1 MECYP
6 LVRKVFCGLIP
17 AGKIRFRYHI
27 YLGPFLCAGSTA
39 VVMLAAKR
47 GIIGHDKEGNGIGN
61 EVDLNVIVVPLSPS
75 WFVSVIDVPVNNDTV
90 VEANWDFGLEESL
103 HRRIKETTD
112 VVCRSFP
119 AFLAGEQSGDPQHKP
134 SLLSEPYLYGDGFS
148 HVLLNCQTAVRR
160 AGVGGK
166 LSVADGQL
174 FGKQLVLRCHVI
186 CFLLMA
192 ILIGK

>member
-17 AGKIRFRYHI
+17 AHKIGFRYHI
-27 YLGPFLCAGSTA
+27 YLGPFLRAGGTA

-90 VEANWDFGLEESL
+90 VKANWDFSLEESL
-103 HRRIKETTD
+103 HGRIKETTD
-112 VVCRSFP
+112 VVCRSFS
-119 AFLAGEQSGDPQHKP
+119 ALLAGE
-134 SLLSEPYLYGDGFS
+134 
-148 HVLLNCQTAVRR
+148 
-160 AGVGGK
+160 
-166 LSVADGQL
+166 
-174 FGKQLVLRCHVI
+174 
-186 CFLLMA
+186 
-192 ILIGK
+192 